1 MKIISIKV
9 PRTHNF
15 YLVSDTHEGSKL
27 QHTEGLLKTI
37 NNIKKDKKAVF
48 AHLGDEIEGITVDD
62 PRYHRSTE
70 NPGSALPLDQCN
82 AVVEMF
88 EPIKKKGM
96 VWLDGN
102 HPLKL
107 RKFGELTKDVVC
119 ARLGIEHGTYTCKVH
134 VHDMKGNLMY
144 KMFLSHGFRSINSTA
159 ADPADREAAM
169 LRALK
174 RGFWRKASDCMIMA
188 MGHTHKLLVKPPIS
202 ELYLTDDGDRVRSS
216 YTSTPQVAEFINPDL
231 RWYVNT
237 GSFYKL
243 YELGVSGYAEQA
255 GYDPNELGHAIVRVE
270 DGTIKTVD
278 RVIYD

>member
-1 MKIISIKV
+1 MKILTINV

-15 YLVSDTHEGSKL
+15 YLVSDTHEGSRL
-27 QHTEGLLKTI
+27 QHTDGLLQTI
-37 NNIKKDKKAVF
+37 DNIKKDKKAVW
-48 AHLGDEIEGITVDD
+48 AHLGDEIEAITVDD

-82 AVVEMF
+82 AVVDMF
-88 EPIKKKGM
+88 APIKKKGK

-107 RKFGELTKDVVC
+107 RRFGELTKDVVC
-119 ARLGIEHGTYTCKVH
+119 KNLGIEHGTYTCKLH
-134 VHDMKGNLMY
+134 VCDMKGNLMY
-144 KMFLSHGFRSINSTA
+144 KMFLSHGFRSINSTV
-159 ADPADREAAM
+159 ADPADRKAAM
-169 LRALK
+169 LRSLK
-174 RGFWRKASDCMIMA
+174 RGFRHKASDCLIMA
-188 MGHTHKLLVKPPIS
+188 MGHTHKLLVNPPAP
-202 ELYLTDDGDRVRSS
+202 ELYLTDDGENIKGK
-216 YTSTPQVAEFINPDL
+216 YTSSSQTAEIINPDL

-270 DGTIKTVD
+270 NGIVQTVD
-278 RVIYD
+278 TVIYD